1 MSTARATIAIV
12 GGTGPEGRGLA
23 LRWARA
29 GKHVIIG
36 SRDAERARTVAAE
49 ISSLAGV
56 SANVEGMDNASA
68 VKAARIVVLTVPFI
82 AQADTLKHLKDA
94 FTSGTVVIDT
104 TVPLAAGIGG
114 KATRTIG
121 VWQGSAAQAAAELL
135 PDGTA
140 LAAAFQNIGAKALLS
155 DHPVECDVI
164 VCGDHAH
171 AKEVASELAR
181 AIPGV
186 RAIDGGKLENA
197 RTVEQLTALL
207 IQINIRYK
215 AHSAGL
221 RLTGLGI
228 AEPSE
233 HSSHAKG
240 ASHGGKD
247 PTKLS

>member
-1 MSTARATIAIV
+1 MKGPIAIV

-36 SRDAERARTVAAE
+36 SRDAERARTVAQE
-49 ISSLAGV
+49 ISTLAGDK
-56 SANVEGMDNASA
+56 AHVEGMENASA
-68 VKAARIVVLTVPFI
+68 VKASKTVVLTIPFV
-82 AQADTLKHLKDA
+82 AQADTLKHLKDNFVA
-94 FTSGTVVIDT
+94 GTVVVDT

-114 KATRTIG
+114 KPTRTLG
-121 VWQGSAAQAAAELL
+121 VWQGSAVQATAELL
-135 PDGTA
+135 PEGVK

-155 DHPVECDVI
+155 DAPVECDVI
-164 VCGDHAH
+164 VCSDDAH
-171 AKEVASELAR
+171 AREVAAELAC

-207 IQINIRYK
+207 IQINTRYRS
-215 AHSAGL
+215 HSAGL

-228 AEPSE
+228 SDAEVRP
-233 HSSHAKG
+233 HAKG
-240 ASHGGKD
+240 TSHGKD
-247 PTKLS
+247 PGKIS

>member
-1 MSTARATIAIV
+1 MRGPIAIV

-29 GKHVIIG
+29 GKQVIIG
-36 SRDAERARTVAAE
+36 SRDPERARTVAQE
-49 ISSLAGV
+49 ISTLAGDK
-56 SANVEGMDNASA
+56 AHVEGMENASA
-68 VKAARIVVLTVPFI
+68 VKASRTVVLTIPFV
-82 AQADTLKHLKDA
+82 AQADTLKQLKDS
-94 FTSGTVVIDT
+94 FVSGTVVVDT

-114 KATRTIG
+114 KPTRTLG
-121 VWQGSAAQAAAELL
+121 VWQGSAVQATAELL
-135 PDGTA
+135 PEGVK

-155 DHPVECDVI
+155 DAPVESDVI
-164 VCGDHAH
+164 VCSDDAH

-207 IQINIRYK
+207 IQINLRYK
-215 AHSAGL
+215 SHSAGL

-228 AEPSE
+228 PESE
-233 HSSHAKG
+233 DRPHAKG
-240 ASHGGKD
+240 ASHGKD
-247 PTKLS
+247 PGKLS

>member
-1 MSTARATIAIV
+1 MKGPIAII

-36 SRDAERARTVAAE
+36 SRDAERARTVAQE
-49 ISSLAGV
+49 ISTLAGHK
-56 SANVEGMDNASA
+56 AQVEGMNNASA
-68 VKAARIVVLTVPFI
+68 VKASKTVVLTIPFV
-82 AQADTLKHLKDA
+82 AQADTLKHLKES
-94 FTSGTVVIDT
+94 FSPGTVVVDT

-114 KATRTIG
+114 KPTRTLG
-121 VWQGSAAQAAAELL
+121 VWQGSAVQAAAELL
-135 PDGTA
+135 PEVVK

-155 DHPVECDVI
+155 DAPVESDVI
-164 VCGDHAH
+164 VCSDDPH

-186 RAIDGGKLENA
+186 RPIDGGKLENA

-207 IQINIRYK
+207 IQINMRYK
-215 AHSAGL
+215 SHSAGL

-228 AEPSE
+228 PDAEDRPR
-233 HSSHAKG
+233 AKG
-240 ASHGGKD
+240 ASHGKD
-247 PTKLS
+247 PGKVS